1 LTRSTVCCLTINRSI
16 AYTNCW
22 SIYCAKMVLPPPR
35 RDIRAA
41 YDFKLW
47 WVNEIYEGGIE
58 QTARGTTRDRIYF
71 VGRGYTPKER
81 GLTYYW
87 EPVYELSKEVDFDSV
102 FEEMPNMKWTGFQ
115 LMAIEKEGGAFVPV
129 VQVRIDYGAGTSSL
143 FAAKKFVWGDVVT
156 VLSVYEADLA
166 KKVLI
171 FGGRCSEP
179 GDITSEE
186 GGKTFNAMITHSHT
200 IRCMKTIR
208 RGEEIVVNYE
218 MVAADPLNFLD
229 RVVRSRE
236 KDKAIGRIVGFEKA
250 RTTELFDIEF
260 EGTKEISKCRR
271 GQVNFV
277 YLR

>member
-1 LTRSTVCCLTINRSI
+1 MAESSPRSH
-16 AYTNCW
+16 
-22 SIYCAKMVLPPPR
+22 
-35 RDIRAA
+35 IRAA
-41 YDFKLW
+41 YEFKLW

-58 QTARGTTRDRIYF
+58 QTARGNTRDRIYY

-87 EPVYELSKEVDFDSV
+87 EPVYELSKEVDFDSM

-115 LMAIEKEGGAFVPV
+115 LMAIEKEGGEYVPV

-171 FGGRCSEP
+171 FGGRCAEP
-179 GDITSEE
+179 TTE
-186 GGKTFNAMITHSHT
+186 GGKTFNAMMTQSHT
-200 IRCMKTIR
+200 IRCIKKIK

-218 MVAADPLNFLD
+218 VVASDPLNFLD
-229 RVVRSRE
+229 RVVRSRH
-236 KDKAIGRIVGFEKA
+236 KDKAMGRVVGFKME
-250 RTTELFDIEF
+250 RFSDVFNIEF
-260 EGTKEISKCRR
+260 EGNKKISKCRR
-271 GQVNFV
+271 GEVNFV